1 VISRRRK
8 PSLSTTP
15 GVSRAVVVIASIAM
29 LVVAII
35 IFLSFGVPLLK

>member
-1 VISRRRK
+1 
-8 PSLSTTP
+8 
-15 GVSRAVVVIASIAM
+15 VSRAVVVIASIAL